1 MSRSGAGNKKLP
13 ECKFFHELSFLNSVG
28 KSQESHS
35 NFIDINKTFV
45 TETFQETAPISESY
59 PGDSNF
65 KVTPKSK
72 RKQDDQSTYEAFL
85 LKHLQATE
93 SQDDDADMLFLK
105 SLHGSFQKLS
115 EEKKEATKIQIQ
127 QLLYNARFT

>member
-1 MSRSGAGNKKLP
+1 MHAKKRSHQQKGADNKKLT
-13 ECKFFHELSFLNSVG
+13 ECNLFHELSFLNSVG

-35 NFIDINKTFV
+35 NFIDINKTSV

-72 RKQDDQSTYEAFL
+72 RKQGDQ
-85 LKHLQATE
+85 QP
-93 SQDDDADMLFLK
+93 
-105 SLHGSFQKLS
+105 
-115 EEKKEATKIQIQ
+115 TK
-127 QLLYNARFT
+127 YFF